1 LLRGPVGVE
10 RVRENLSRLRLM
22 KRYNSRQ
29 TLAEQSLEGPGGDF
43 VNILARPP
51 RLTPE
56 QFERLPD
63 QRGLELID
71 GIVKE
76 KGMGTESGSVN
87 SLLHFY
93 LNQLVIPGRLGRVI
107 DSDGMYRCF
116 PGHPNRIRKPD
127 VSFIR
132 QDRLPNGRVPIG
144 IVLIRPDLAVE
155 VLSPNDK
162 CEELDEKI
170 ADYFDAQIP
179 LIWVVSPRSRTVL
192 VYHADGSA
200 QRLRD
205 TDDLTADPIVPGFR
219 VRIADL
225 FPNPPESSVS
235 DESTPPAP
243 SA

>member
-1 LLRGPVGVE
+1 
-10 RVRENLSRLRLM
+10 M
-22 KRYNSRQ
+22 
-29 TLAEQSLEGPGGDF
+29 
-43 VNILARPP
+43 NILARPP

-63 QRGLELID
+63 HQGLELID
-71 GIVKE
+71 GVVKE
-76 KGMGTESGSVN
+76 KAMGCESGAVN
-87 SLLHFY
+87 ARICFY
-93 LNQLVIPGRLGRVI
+93 LNQLVIPGRLGHVL
-107 DSDGMYRCF
+107 DSEGMYRCF
-116 PGHPNRIRKPD
+116 PSHPNRLRKPD

-144 IVLIRPDLAVE
+144 TVTIRPDLAAE
-155 VLSPNDK
+155 VLSPNDE
-162 CEELDEKI
+162 CDALEEKI

-179 LIWVVSPRSRTVL
+179 LIWVVAPRSRTVL